1 MVTCLAVTDFSCSGR
16 RIPGEQSPSNPRT
29 VPDYWRGLAALP
41 TRTDKDSQ
49 VAKVRRYL
57 WRAGWLLPGGWV
69 VVLAVLWGVW
79 WCLVT

>member
-29 VPDYWRGLAALP
+29 VGVYWRGLAALP

-57 WRAGWLLPGGWV
+57 WRWGGGSGGVVGRV
-69 VVLAVLWGVW
+69 VVSGGM
-79 WCLVT
+79 T